1 MDIIDVNKELQKK
14 QQIEQMI
21 NISLWQVLFL
31 REIADVAVET
41 SSVIKVTKNEDGDS
55 LVFIE
60 KKISDDTFC
69 NLCVY
74 ECGTV
79 SVKCWTPG
87 SKHSDH
93 LQTTKIG
100 REENISRIKMMLRS
114 IK

>member
-1 MDIIDVNKELQKK
+1 
-14 QQIEQMI
+14 MI

-41 SSVIKVTKNEDGDS
+41 SSVIKITKNEDGDS
-55 LVFIE
+55 QIFI
-60 KKISDDTFC
+60 KKKVSEDIFC

-79 SVKCWTPG
+79 YIKCCTPD
-87 SKHSDH
+87 SKRSDH
-93 LQTTKIG
+93 LQTTQSG
-100 REENISRIKMMLRS
+100 RDENIREIKMMLRS